1 MQGMAV
7 FSQYCLEIPSLPA
20 LPLLPPFITA
30 ALLLQWLAGKT
41 RLLNYEQNP
50 RSRY

>member
-7 FSQYCLEIPSLPA
+7 LSQYCLETPGLPA
-20 LPLLPPFITA
+20 LLLPPPFITT

-41 RLLNYEQNP
+41 RLFNYEQTP